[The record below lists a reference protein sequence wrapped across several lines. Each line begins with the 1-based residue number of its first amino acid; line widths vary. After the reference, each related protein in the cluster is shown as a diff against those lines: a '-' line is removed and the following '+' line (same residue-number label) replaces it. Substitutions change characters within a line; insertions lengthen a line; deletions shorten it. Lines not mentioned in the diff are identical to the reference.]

1 MTVSF
6 TKKEI
11 EWLLYFTDI
20 ATQDLDEDEFFKEEI
35 DAANKIKEKLRIAQ
49 LKR

>member
-6 TKKEI
+6 TKKEV
-11 EWLLYFTDI
+11 EWLLSFIYAGTS
-20 ATQDLDEDEFFKEEI
+20 DLYEDEFGKQAI
-35 DAANKIKEKLRIAQ
+35 DAANKIKEKIRIAQ